1 METCVCCCTSSKEA
15 RDTSL
20 ALDSARSSAT
30 AHSGISSLSS
40 LTHVTGIDDDALRSA
55 RGSLMNGS
63 HTTNMTTSQSM
74 TSPHSSLTVSPGS
87 SRDVSTIEA
96 PVAGRPLIPPAASDQ
111 TLYTS
116 SAAGHVTSKSATSTS
131 GADDLIDLATNLSQ
145 PQLPLA
151 AKSKTKSEP
160 MSPAHSAHGTDH
172 VMFSHVMDFVTSSPA
187 SRGAQRDFKPP
198 AQCEDDV
205 LAAAA
210 TPTATVPDVDV
221 TADVTTTTPQQP
233 QQRAKLSSTNS
244 SSSTSLEVSE
254 ILEGAK
260 KPKTYLDQDDD
271 EEDKD
276 DDADD
281 DVCEEEPKTQ
291 EDAPVADDGVGFTN
305 AAARQYS
312 FMFDARVL
320 LVFCT
325 KT

>member
-160 MSPAHSAHGTDH
+160 MSPAHSTHGTDH

-210 TPTATVPDVDV
+210 TPTATVSDVDV

-260 KPKTYLDQDDD
+260 KPKTYLDQDD
-271 EEDKD
+271 EEEKD
-276 DDADD
+276 DQLIVYLRSEGFPSN
-281 DVCEEEPKTQ
+281 VCQ
-291 EDAPVADDGVGFTN
+291 A
-305 AAARQYS
+305 
-312 FMFDARVL
+312 
-320 LVFCT
+320 
-325 KT
+325 